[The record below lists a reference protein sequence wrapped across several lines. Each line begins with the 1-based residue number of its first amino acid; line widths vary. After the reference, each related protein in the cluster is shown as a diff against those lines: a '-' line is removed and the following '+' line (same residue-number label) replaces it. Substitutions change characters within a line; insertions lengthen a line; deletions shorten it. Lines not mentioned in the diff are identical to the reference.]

1 MINLNSKNGNQYH
14 LFDFANLNERGLMP
28 LKKAIER
35 NGVEI
40 AKVSP
45 AGTARRK
52 DGVAMRTFGLKFMDE
67 QEVSVQVN
75 ETGDVSAINL
85 NKKAVPYTGAKNLSE
100 LAKVIASAIQA
111 NSVAFAKSLARK
123 LARAEKPQ
131 GGQAKKPGVKSNAQ
145 RLAEQ
150 SERIDAAKASIV
162 TAQQFYAEREQNA
175 VATKKQI
182 ESAQTELKSE
192 QARNRQLKGE
202 LESLQGQH
210 HDE

>member
-14 LFDFANLNERGLMP
+14 LLDFANLNDRGLNP

-40 AKVSP
+40 AKVIP

-52 DGVAMRTFGLKFMDE
+52 DGVAMRTFGLKIMDE

-75 ETGDVSAINL
+75 DTGDVSAISL
-85 NKKAVPYTGAKNLSE
+85 NKKPVPYTGVKNLSS
-100 LAKVIASAIQA
+100 LAKLIASAIQA
-111 NSVAFAKSLARK
+111 NAATFAKSLARK
-123 LARAEKPQ
+123 LARAAKPQ
-131 GGQAKKPGVKSNAQ
+131 GSQAKNPGVKSNAQ

-150 SERIDAAKASIV
+150 NARIDAAQANIV
-162 TAQQFYAEREQNA
+162 TARQFYVEREQAA
-175 VATKKQI
+175 VVTKTQI
-182 ESAQTELKSE
+182 ESAKTELKSE

-202 LESLQGQH
+202 LELLQGQH